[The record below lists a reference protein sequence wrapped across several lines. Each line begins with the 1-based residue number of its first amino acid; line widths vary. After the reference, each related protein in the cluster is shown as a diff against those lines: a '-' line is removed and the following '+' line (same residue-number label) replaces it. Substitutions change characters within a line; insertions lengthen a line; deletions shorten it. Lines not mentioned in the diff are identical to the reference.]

1 MSIPDIAERV
11 SVDGSRP
18 ASRRAASSSA
28 NLATA
33 PSGLVD
39 ERLNSSAYF
48 AAIRNA
54 RGLPWLPVIRFGRP
68 PLRPGSVPGLGR
80 NSESC
85 TAKCLPMNDQP
96 SGSSH
101 RPCRISRVSS
111 SISARSAIS
120 GNGKPWRLCSSS
132 CQPAPTPT
140 STRPP
145 LISSTVSTTLARLP
159 GYRYVTGDTSTPRP
173 IRVVSRARPART
185 VHASVVGL
193 PSSPGKLS

>member
-18 ASRRAASSSA
+18 ASRSAASSSA

-85 TAKCLPMNDQP
+85 D
-96 SGSSH
+96 
-101 RPCRISRVSS
+101 REV
-111 SISARSAIS
+111 
-120 GNGKPWRLCSSS
+120 
-132 CQPAPTPT
+132 
-140 STRPP
+140 
-145 LISSTVSTTLARLP
+145 LA
-159 GYRYVTGDTSTPRP
+159 DE
-173 IRVVSRARPART
+173 RPA
-185 VHASVVGL
+185 VGL
-193 PSSPGKLS
+193 VPQAVQDLEGLLEHLGTFGDLREREAVAAVLVVVPARADAHLDPPAAHLVDGQHDLGEVAGHAGR